1 MAELK
6 ATVCLQGKDIEVIS
20 SHIEFNRKTDN
31 KGRPVTNVIG
41 GRITIT
47 VESTRET
54 TILEAMVNSPFKAIS
69 GKVIYYNTKD
79 NSIFRVVEFKYAYIV
94 YYKEVYNVDR
104 KRQMYSTITFSAG
117 IIMIGDAYQSMV
129 RLTIPASLYWI
140 FQRRNM
146 KFSCLDI
153 IVLRNITN
161 FVHCGCG
168 DNGFAASFTISIF
181 NVLIATFLFSNGVKI
196 ELC

>member
-54 TILEAMVNSPFKAIS
+54 TILEAMVNSPFKAI
-69 GKVIYYNTKD
+69 YNTKD

-94 YYKEVYNVDR
+94 YYKEIYNVDR
-104 KRQMYSTITFSAG
+104 KRQMYSTITFSAD
-117 IIMIGDAYQSMV
+117 IIMIGDAY
-129 RLTIPASLYWI
+129 L
-140 FQRRNM
+140 
-146 KFSCLDI
+146 
-153 IVLRNITN
+153 
-161 FVHCGCG
+161 
-168 DNGFAASFTISIF
+168 
-181 NVLIATFLFSNGVKI
+181 SNQW
-196 ELC
+196 

>member
-1 MAELK
+1 
-6 ATVCLQGKDIEVIS
+6 
-20 SHIEFNRKTDN
+20 
-31 KGRPVTNVIG
+31 
-41 GRITIT
+41 
-47 VESTRET
+47 
-54 TILEAMVNSPFKAIS
+54 
-69 GKVIYYNTKD
+69 
-79 NSIFRVVEFKYAYIV
+79 
-94 YYKEVYNVDR
+94 
-104 KRQMYSTITFSAG
+104 
-117 IIMIGDAYQSMV
+117 MV

-168 DNGFAASFTISIF
+168 DNGFAASFTISIL
-181 NVLIATFLFSNGVKI
+181 NVLIATFLFFNGVKI